1 MPVIYGN
8 NHKESDDDGYSDDS
22 GMDSKDGMA
31 KEDNDD
37 SASALLPKSVL
48 GDHKLKPGDQVIL
61 EVVHIYEDEVEVKY
75 GKKNKKDKDKDDS
88 DENEDKPDRNDD
100 DDNSAGSQM
109 DMSQK
114 QLSGLMDE

>member
-1 MPVIYGN
+1 MPVIYGK

-31 KEDNDD
+31 KEDDDD

-75 GKKNKKDKDKDDS
+75 GKKNKEDKNKDDS
-88 DENEDKPDRNDD
+88 DEDEDEGDSSPKE
-100 DDNSAGSQM
+100 SQM
-109 DMSQK
+109 DLSQK
-114 QLSGLMDE
+114 MLDNMSEEE

>member
-1 MPVIYGN
+1 MPVIYGK
-8 NHKESDDDGYSDDS
+8 NHKESDDDGYSEDS

-48 GDHKLKPGDQVIL
+48 GDHKLKPGDKVIL

-75 GKKNKKDKDKDDS
+75 GKKGDKDKKADDS
-88 DENEDKPDRNDD
+88 DDGSDNDD
-100 DDNSAGSQM
+100 DKSAGSQM
-109 DMSQK
+109 EMSEK

>member
-1 MPVIYGN
+1 MPVIYKKDKPDTG
-8 NHKESDDDGYSDDS
+8 DGYSDDS

-75 GKKNKKDKDKDDS
+75 GKKDKKDKS
-88 DENEDKPDRNDD
+88 DNEDEDDGSDD
-100 DDNSAGSQM
+100 DEDKSAGSQM
-109 DMSQK
+109 EMSQK

>member
-1 MPVIYGN
+1 MPVIYGK
-8 NHKESDDDGYSDDS
+8 NHKASEDDGYSDDS

-75 GKKNKKDKDKDDS
+75 GKKDKKKDDS
-88 DENEDKPDRNDD
+88 DEDEGDSSPKE
-100 DDNSAGSQM
+100 SQM
-109 DMSQK
+109 DLSQK
-114 QLSGLMDE
+114 MLDNMSEEE

>member
-1 MPVIYGN
+1 MPVIYG
-8 NHKESDDDGYSDDS
+8 KKDVEDDGYSDDS

-48 GDHKLKPGDQVIL
+48 GDHKLKPGDKVIL

-75 GKKNKKDKDKDDS
+75 GKKGDKDKKADDR
-88 DENEDKPDRNDD
+88 DEKRDKPDRDND

-109 DMSQK
+109 EMSQK
-114 QLSGLMDE
+114 QLSGLMEE